1 MGHYGVVMGCYGA
14 VMGCYGAQWVPL
26 MGRCG
31 AAPQAIFKMIPEE
44 ERLQLP
50 EDENSPQKRADKLW
64 AYFNKGENGETRSPT
79 APRDPTQPYGTPQ
92 SPMGPHKPLWDPT
105 NRTLP
110 YGTPQSPM
118 GPHGTL

>member
-92 SPMGPHKPLWDPT
+92 SPMGPHKPLWDPI
-105 NRTLP
+105 
-110 YGTPQSPM
+110 
-118 GPHGTL
+118 

>member
-1 MGHYGVVMGCYGA
+1 MGLWTPNGIQWGGGEMWGSGKAERPQCVGRCGAVTGRCGVV
-14 VMGCYGAQWVPL
+14 WVPL

-64 AYFNKGENGETRSPT
+64 AYFNKGENGETHK
-79 APRDPTQPYGTPQ
+79 APQT
-92 SPMGPHKPLWDPT
+92 PMGPHKPHTAL
-105 NRTLP
+105 
-110 YGTPQSPM
+110 
-118 GPHGTL
+118 

>member
-64 AYFNKGENGETRSPT
+64 AYFNKGENGETHK
-79 APRDPTQPYGTPQ
+79 APQT
-92 SPMGPHKPLWDPT
+92 PMGPHKPHTAL
-105 NRTLP
+105 
-110 YGTPQSPM
+110 
-118 GPHGTL
+118 

>member
-64 AYFNKGENGETRSPT
+64 AYFNKGENGETHK
-79 APRDPTQPYGTPQ
+79 APLPHGTPQ

-105 NRTLP
+105 NPTLP